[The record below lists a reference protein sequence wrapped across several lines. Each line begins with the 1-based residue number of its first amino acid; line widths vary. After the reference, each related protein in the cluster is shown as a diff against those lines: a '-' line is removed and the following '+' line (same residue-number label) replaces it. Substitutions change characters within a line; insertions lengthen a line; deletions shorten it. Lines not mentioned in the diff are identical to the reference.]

1 MSLWNTKELQMAIV
15 TSSNLLNS
23 ALQALYGGEE
33 NNQNGIKYSIF
44 YIPRAAFADGNL
56 REQRGFRDLKSKASF
71 FEKIVLAFEPS
82 EDGEAE
88 KAIFVKNFGEAD
100 YEELDTKNNEL
111 CKTIFKKPQEA
122 AITLSAMRKQAEEE
136 INREVNRKLQSRGQN
151 INYNYRTFPLLMEI
165 YQRQKAAGIAEAYQ
179 TEYVIHAQ
187 KKEDRQKRITLHSL
201 DEKIL
206 TAEGKEIT
214 ITKADKQKRILMP
227 PKFYN
232 TLDFLQDAEEKGI
245 SYHQVVTMLEMLYR
259 SGLIPYYLTDGCG
272 ITPVLKDSVMDNAAI
287 AFPTNDFFQYLHGLT
302 KNLSLPEG
310 CFAEK
315 KEANGICL
323 RHSEKASFFSIYDC
337 AEDKDKE
344 MLELLIRRQFAV
356 YLPEAAAERLT
367 YEAECESIGLT
378 GTKDF
383 LISPGWKKAYGES
396 EEIPFEIYQ
405 DMKFEIVK
413 IEQMPAAKC
422 ELASFSSLCKSLKLF
437 CCGDTY
443 EILRIFDA
451 LFNRAQSPWLITES
465 GYFLINGEGKSFFDN
480 FPVKPEAFSFS
491 IMTFLWQ
498 LADDAASGKI
508 SENNFQKQLKE
519 KASQLSEELENIFSR
534 QQG

>member
-33 NNQNGIKYSIF
+33 NSQSGIKYSIF
-44 YIPRAAFADGNL
+44 YIPSAAFTDGNL
-56 REQRGFRDLKSKASF
+56 RDQRAFRNLKSKAAL
-71 FEKIVLAFEPS
+71 FEKIILAFEPG

-88 KAIFVKNFGEAD
+88 KAIFVKNFGAAD
-100 YEELDTKNNEL
+100 YEELDTKNNDL
-111 CKTIFKKPQEA
+111 GKTIFKKPQEA

-136 INREVNRKLQSRGQN
+136 INREVNRMLQSKGYN
-151 INYNYRTFPLLMEI
+151 VNYNYRTFPLLMEI
-165 YQRQKAAGIAEAYQ
+165 YQRQKAAGIAEGYR

-187 KKEDRQKRITLHSL
+187 DTEDSQKCITLQTF

-206 TAEGKEIT
+206 NAEDKKIT
-214 ITKADKQKRILMP
+214 ITKTDKQKKILMP

-245 SYHQVVTMLEMLYR
+245 SYHRAMTMLEMLYR
-259 SGLIPYYLTDGCG
+259 NGLIPYYLTDGCG
-272 ITPVLKDSVMDNAAI
+272 ITPGLKDSVIDNAAI

-315 KEANGICL
+315 KEANGLCL
-323 RHSEKASFFSIYDC
+323 RHSENASFFSIYDC

-344 MLELLIRRQFAV
+344 LLELFICRQFAV
-356 YLPEAAAERLT
+356 YLPEAATERIT
-367 YEAECESIGLT
+367 YEAECEGIRLT

-383 LISPGWKKAYGES
+383 LISPGWKKAYGER
-396 EEIPFEIYQ
+396 EEIPFEIFSG
-405 DMKFEIVK
+405 MKFEIVK
-413 IEQMPAAKC
+413 IEEVPAAKW
-422 ELASFSSLCKSLKLF
+422 ELASFHSVCRQLKLF

-443 EILRIFDA
+443 EILRIFDDV
-451 LFNRAQSPWLITES
+451 FNRLQSPWLITES
-465 GYFLINGEGKSFFDN
+465 GYFLINGEGKSFFDD
-480 FPVKPEAFSFS
+480 FPEKPEAFSFS
-491 IMTFLWQ
+491 VMTFLWQ
-498 LADDAASGKI
+498 MVDDAASGKI

-519 KASQLSEELENIFSR
+519 KVRQLSEELENIFSG
-534 QQG
+534 QKE

>member
-44 YIPRAAFADGNL
+44 YIPSAAFTDGNL
-56 REQRGFRDLKSKASF
+56 REQRGFRNLKSEAYL
-71 FEKIVLAFEPS
+71 FEKIVLAFEPG

-111 CKTIFKKPQEA
+111 CKTIFKKPQDA
-122 AITLSAMRKQAEEE
+122 AITRFAMRKQAEEE
-136 INREVNRKLQSRGQN
+136 INREVNRKLQSRGQS

-214 ITKADKQKRILMP
+214 ITKADKQKRILLP

-272 ITPVLKDSVMDNAAI
+272 ITPGLKDSVMDNAAI

-315 KEANGICL
+315 KEANGLCL
-323 RHSEKASFFSIYDC
+323 RHSENASFFSIYDC

-344 MLELLIRRQFAV
+344 LLELLICRQFAV
-356 YLPEAAAERLT
+356 YLPEANTERLT
-367 YEAECESIGLT
+367 YEAECESIRLI

-396 EEIPFEIYQ
+396 EEIPFEIFQ

-413 IEQMPAAKC
+413 IEEMPATKC
-422 ELASFSSLCKSLKLF
+422 ELANFHSLCKQLKLF

-480 FPVKPEAFSFS
+480 FPAKPEAFSFS